1 MYEECYGVR
10 AVPGGGYVT
19 ACGSG
24 VEPGNEVRPD
34 DPLNTWRA
42 YVVRVT
48 EAGTVQWQAS
58 YGSPHGNNAAEFVLP
73 TRDGGFAV
81 FADSDQ
87 HGFGEGANFALYKLT
102 GDPHR

>member
-1 MYEECYGVR
+1 MLRRTRGAGRRLRDRLWQRRR
-10 AVPGGGYVT
+10 A
-19 ACGSG
+19 
-24 VEPGNEVRPD
+24 GNEFRTD

-58 YGSPHGNNAAEFVLP
+58 YGSPHGNNAAELVLP

-81 FADSDQ
+81 FADSDE
-87 HGFGEGANFALYKLT
+87 HGFGEGANFALYKLA
-102 GDPHR
+102 GDPPR

>member
-1 MYEECYGVR
+1 M
-10 AVPGGGYVT
+10 T

-24 VEPGNEVRPD
+24 VEPDNEFRPD

-58 YGSPHGNNAAEFVLP
+58 YGSPHANNAAELVLP
-73 TRDGGFAV
+73 TRDGGLRGVRRLRRARRRRG
-81 FADSDQ
+81 SQ
-87 HGFGEGANFALYKLT
+87 HRHLQARG
-102 GDPHR
+102 